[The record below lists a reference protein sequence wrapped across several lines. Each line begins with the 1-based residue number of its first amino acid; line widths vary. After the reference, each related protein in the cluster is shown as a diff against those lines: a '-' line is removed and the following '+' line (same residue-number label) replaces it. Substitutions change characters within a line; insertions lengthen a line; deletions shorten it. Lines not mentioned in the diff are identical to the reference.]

1 MTFRTVTARP
11 VHAVPRHAAAMSDGD
26 MAVVDR
32 ASSTRSAPA
41 ITDYGVLTLS
51 EWLAYWAARARAR
64 RTVQRARRA
73 SVERQR

>member
-1 MTFRTVTARP
+1 
-11 VHAVPRHAAAMSDGD
+11 MSDGD

>member
-1 MTFRTVTARP
+1 MTLRTVTARP
-11 VHAVPRHAAAMSDGD
+11 VHAVPKHAAAMSDGD
-26 MAVVDR
+26 MAVGER
-32 ASSTRSAPA
+32 ASSNRSAPA
-41 ITDYGVLTLS
+41 ATDYEAFTLS

>member
-1 MTFRTVTARP
+1 
-11 VHAVPRHAAAMSDGD
+11 MSDGD
-26 MAVVDR
+26 MAVGER
-32 ASSTRSAPA
+32 ISSNRSALA
-41 ITDYGVLTLS
+41 TTDYGALTLS